1 MSRTTRA
8 ASEPADDPVCPP
20 DTEFSRAVGA
30 VRSGAS
36 AETEAGRLVGLLE
49 EPELLG
55 LLDGDLPLRKG
66 MIGSAKR
73 YNAVPYVAGQVRRL
87 GIPGIRFTDGPRG
100 VLLGSSTSFPV
111 PVARAATWDP
121 ALETRIGEA
130 IGKEA
135 RAQGA
140 NFFGGVCVN
149 VAPSPGWGR
158 SQESYGDEPVL
169 VGAMG
174 AGLVRGTRPWVISCV
189 KHFALNSMEEAR
201 FVVDVRVDD
210 ATLHESYLPHFR
222 QAIEAGADAVMT
234 SYNAVDGQWAG
245 QNRHLLQD
253 VLRDELGFRGIVVTD
268 FVWGLRDAVAS
279 VRAGQDVEMPFALQR
294 ARTLPKALADG
305 ELDRAEVLRSAERIV
320 RVQLEL
326 AVRARSAPPAT
337 VVASPDHHALARE
350 AAAQGTVLLRN
361 TLVDDVPVLPL
372 DPSVLGTVLV
382 AGSRAAEANLGDVGS
397 SQVRPPTVVSPLDG
411 LRERLGGG
419 VVVTPG
425 ATDPHDVAAVAAQAA
440 QADAAVL
447 VVGLDAH
454 DEGEAMVALDDEA
467 MMVFGGPFRSRRFA
481 RGVAHMAEKAMSRA
495 PQGGDRR
502 DLHLHPE
509 DEELVRAVC
518 AAQPRTVVVVIGGGT
533 MMLDPWDRRAGAI
546 LVAWYPGMEGG
557 RAIADVLVGD
567 AEPGGRL
574 PAPIPRTREDL
585 PVLDWGTRGRLDY
598 PRLFGQRLLDANGV
612 EAAYPLG
619 FGLGYAR
626 ITVTG
631 ARLVGTGRVQV
642 DVENTEERPGQT
654 VVQVYATQHRDDRRP
669 ARVLAGFATV
679 QVPARASANIEVESS
694 LHPLDTWA
702 DGQWQLFDGPVA
714 LEVGLYAGDPDA
726 VRIDVP

>member
-1 MSRTTRA
+1 MSRTTRT
-8 ASEPADDPVCPP
+8 ASEPADDPICPP
-20 DTEFSRAVGA
+20 DTEFAHAVDA

-36 AETEAGRLVGLLE
+36 AETEAARLVGLLGDR
-49 EPELLG
+49 ELLG
-55 LLDGDLPLRKG
+55 LLDGDVPLRKG
-66 MIGSAKR
+66 MIGAATR

-100 VLLGSSTSFPV
+100 VLLGASTSFPV

-121 ALETRIGEA
+121 ALEARIGEA

-201 FVVDVRVDD
+201 FVVDVHVDE

-222 QAIEAGADAVMT
+222 QAIDAGADAVMT

-245 QNRHLLQD
+245 QNEHLLQD

-305 ELDRAEVLRSAERIV
+305 DLDRAEVLRSAERIV

-326 AVRARSAPPAT
+326 AVRTRPAPPAT
-337 VVASPDHHALARE
+337 VVASPDHHALARQ

-361 TLVDDVPVLPL
+361 ALVDDVPVLPL
-372 DPSVLGTVLV
+372 DPSTTGTVLV

-397 SQVRPPTVVSPLDG
+397 SQVQPPTVVSPLDG
-411 LRERLGGG
+411 LRERLGGA
-419 VVVTPG
+419 VVEPTG
-425 ATDPHDVAAVAAQAA
+425 TTDPHDVAARAA

-447 VVGLDAH
+447 VVGLDAR

-481 RGVAHMAEKAMSRA
+481 RGVAHMAEKAMSKA

-502 DLHLHPE
+502 DLHLHAE
-509 DEELVRAVC
+509 DVRLIRAVS
-518 AAQPRTVVVVIGGGT
+518 AVQPRTVVVVIGGGT
-533 MMLDPWDRRAGAI
+533 MMLDPWDQQAGAI
-546 LVAWYPGMEGG
+546 LLAWYPGMEGG

-574 PAPIPRTREDL
+574 PAPIPRAREDL

-598 PRLFGQRLLDANGV
+598 PRLFGQRLLDANEV
-612 EAAYPLG
+612 QAAYPLG

-631 ARLVGTGRVQV
+631 AGLVGQGRMQV
-642 DVENTEERPGQT
+642 DVANTAERPGRT
-654 VVQVYATQHRDDRRP
+654 VVQVYATQHQDERRP

-679 QVPARASANIEVESS
+679 QVPAGASATLEVEFD
-694 LHPLDTWA
+694 LHPLGTWV
-702 DGQWQLFDGPVA
+702 DGQWQPFDGPVA
-714 LEVGLYAGDPDA
+714 LEVGLCAGDPDA